1 MHKYYI
7 FDMDGTLCDS
17 MHLWRHSLSLCGGE
31 MSKVLDFMRERYTH
45 DIQLK
50 EGALEFIAKAQSDG
64 IKTCIASATDMA
76 IAQPFLDR
84 TGLMRGME
92 FYADCAGLGIHKS
105 DPQFYIRVAEMLG
118 AEIAECVVFE
128 DAPYC
133 AESAKKAGFFTVGV
147 FDRVTAKDGDL
158 SQWCDVMV
166 DRIGDFCETEAL
178 AT

>member
-1 MHKYYI
+1 MHKFYI

-17 MHLWRHSLSLCGGE
+17 MRFWRGAFSQCGGE
-31 MSKVLDFMRERYTH
+31 MSAVTGYMRERYAH
-45 DIQLK
+45 DVQLK
-50 EGALEFIAKAQSDG
+50 EGVLEFIAGAQSGG
-64 IKTCIASATDMA
+64 IKTCIASATDRRLS
-76 IAQPFLDR
+76 QPFLDR

-92 FYADCAGLGIHKS
+92 FYVDCAGMGVQKS
-105 DPQFYIRVAEMLG
+105 DPLFYVRTAEMLG

-133 AESAKKAGFFTVGV
+133 AESAKRAGFFTVGV
-147 FDRVTAKDGDL
+147 FDRVTAADGDL
-158 SQWCDVMV
+158 SAWCDVMV